1 MADFAQEFC
10 KPALDLV
17 PDHLLYQ
24 DLAACFAFM
33 DPEKAGFI
41 KEQDLLD
48 NFEKHVPTNAEL
60 LEAVLAKGTEA
71 PKDLVQDTI
80 KSIPNLKKMK
90 GRILP
95 NPFIAALT
103 QAPIEMSRLD
113 AKFLSQMYKGADG
126 VNCVPFMRVMG
137 PINPPRFV
145 LEQLKKAIV
154 GSEINLGKMFK
165 QYEERKQAVN
175 EFVEYFSR
183 AEYDLCPA
191 EVYDADLVDCFALI
205 DAKEKAGMLTLSS
218 LEDSIENDVPKNFM
232 IVLKILK
239 NGTKASLKQIQAAQT
254 KIPNFKE
261 NNGKVSILQ
270 FTKALTDKPISMS
283 RLDAKFMA
291 QVYRNHPSTNI
302 NALRLV

>member
-1 MADFAQEFC
+1 
-10 KPALDLV
+10 
-17 PDHLLYQ
+17 
-24 DLAACFAFM
+24 
-33 DPEKAGFI
+33 
-41 KEQDLLD
+41 
-48 NFEKHVPTNAEL
+48 
-60 LEAVLAKGTEA
+60 
-71 PKDLVQDTI
+71 
-80 KSIPNLKKMK
+80 
-90 GRILP
+90 
-95 NPFIAALT
+95 
-103 QAPIEMSRLD
+103 
-113 AKFLSQMYKGADG
+113 
-126 VNCVPFMRVMG
+126 
-137 PINPPRFV
+137 
-145 LEQLKKAIV
+145 
-154 GSEINLGKMFK
+154 MFK